1 MNETSALLLVLAHR
15 NIFARACS
23 TVQDVRQSTWI
34 RWNVDFENIDGTR
47 HAGRCAVRYRP
58 SESET
63 IDIYRQAGVAPKW
76 SLLQQTTKTAFSPN
90 AESISISDGGTR
102 WANATTTHNFCV
114 QLTYKHV
121 HLHESQF
128 TISIT
133 SDANRAH
140 SLSQNVATNKCVMV
154 DYQNQI
160 PPPDGSVWLKWKVNK
175 AKRHIKA
182 RVLVATLLTY
192 AVYNTVKL

>member
-63 IDIYRQAGVAPKW
+63 IDIDRQAGVAPKW
-76 SLLQQTTKTAFSPN
+76 SLLQQTTKTPFSPN
-90 AESISISDGGTR
+90 AESISISAGERTQLLR
-102 WANATTTHNFCV
+102 TTFVCSSHTNTFIFMNHNSQY
-114 QLTYKHV
+114 QLQV
-121 HLHESQF
+121 MRIARPL
-128 TISIT
+128 
-133 SDANRAH
+133 
-140 SLSQNVATNKCVMV
+140 SLTKCS
-154 DYQNQI
+154 NQ
-160 PPPDGSVWLKWKVNK
+160 
-175 AKRHIKA
+175 
-182 RVLVATLLTY
+182 
-192 AVYNTVKL
+192 

>member
-15 NIFARACS
+15 TIFARACS

-63 IDIYRQAGVAPKW
+63 IDRQAGGAPKW

-114 QLTYKHV
+114 QHTHTNTFIFMNYNSQYQLQVMRIARPLSLT
-121 HLHESQF
+121 
-128 TISIT
+128 
-133 SDANRAH
+133 
-140 SLSQNVATNKCVMV
+140 KCS
-154 DYQNQI
+154 NQ
-160 PPPDGSVWLKWKVNK
+160 
-175 AKRHIKA
+175 
-182 RVLVATLLTY
+182 
-192 AVYNTVKL
+192 